1 MDSKHAKV
9 EELKKDEDVRRALE
23 QTGGTSTSKP
33 VREIHSKHKFW
44 ILTYFALLVA
54 GGGLYY
60 LLRLKFFAFTGEYNA
75 LLQRITLGLTAIVL
89 SLAVAKIIRAFL
101 IEPLDSS
108 VVRFNL
114 NRVMNLFVGLG
125 VFFIS
130 LSIFSFPCR
139 Y

>member
-33 VREIHSKHKFW
+33 VPEIHSKHKLW
-44 ILTYFALLVA
+44 IFTYFALLVA

-75 LLQRITLGLTAIVL
+75 LLQRITLGATAIVL
-89 SLAVAKIIRAFL
+89 SLAVAKIVRVFL
-101 IEPLDSS
+101 IEPLESQ
-108 VVRFNL
+108 VVRFN
-114 NRVMNLFVGLG
+114 
-125 VFFIS
+125 
-130 LSIFSFPCR
+130 
-139 Y
+139 

>member
-33 VREIHSKHKFW
+33 VPEIRPQHKLW
-44 ILTYFALLVA
+44 IVTYFALLVA

-60 LLRLKFFAFTGEYNA
+60 LIRLRFFEFTGEYNA
-75 LLQRITLGLTAIVL
+75 LLQRVTLGFIAIVL
-89 SLAVAKIIRAFL
+89 SLAVAKIARVYL
-101 IEPLDSS
+101 IEPLENP

-114 NRVMNLFVGLG
+114 NRVANLFVGLG
-125 VFFIS
+125 IFFIS
-130 LSIFSFPCR
+130 SLV
-139 Y
+139 